1 MAAGSPYFDIGDIMD
16 NIRTVAPQRW
26 WHLMPIIF
34 ITYSLA
40 YLDRANYG
48 FAAAAGIDKDLGI
61 TSATSSLIGS
71 LFFLGYCLFQV
82 PGAIYA
88 QKNSVKKL
96 IFASLILWGVCAAA
110 TGMVSNIPMLMALRF
125 ILGIVEAAVMPSM
138 LMYISRWF
146 TRTERSRANTF
157 LILGNPVTVLWMSIV
172 SGYLVRN
179 FGWREMFVIEGVPA
193 ILWAIVWWFTVKDRP
208 ADAPW
213 MSDKEKADFD
223 AILKSEQAHIA
234 PVRDY
239 KAAFRSSI
247 VLKCCAIHALWSIG
261 VYGFIM
267 WLPSILKSASKSIDI
282 VSVGWLSAVPYLAA
296 IVLML
301 VASYLSDKTRNRKL
315 FVWPLLLIGMI
326 AFVGSYLVGT
336 SNFWLSFTLLV
347 IAGATMYA
355 PYGPFFALVPELI
368 PSNVLG
374 GAIGLINACGALG
387 AFLGAW
393 LVGYLNGATGS
404 PSASYVFMAA
414 ALLASV
420 VLMMLVPAQST
431 HLATPKGGT
440 RVKSDSVAS
449 TTVK

>member
-1 MAAGSPYFDIGDIMD
+1 MAAGSPCFDIGDIMD
-16 NIRTVAPQRW
+16 NIKTVAPQRW

-48 FAAAAGIDKDLGI
+48 FAAAAGIGRDLDI
-61 TSATSSLIGS
+61 TPATSSLIGS

-88 QKNSVKKL
+88 QKNSVRKL

-110 TGMVSNIPMLMALRF
+110 TGMVSNIAMLMALRF
-125 ILGIVEAAVMPSM
+125 VLGIVEAAVMPSM

-172 SGYLVRN
+172 SGYLVHN

-193 ILWAIVWWFTVKDRP
+193 ILWAFVWWFTVKDRP

-213 MSDKEKADFD
+213 MSEHEKADFD

-247 VLKCCAIHALWSIG
+247 VLKCCAVHALWSIG

-267 WLPSILKSASKSIDI
+267 WLPSILKSASKTIDI

-301 VASYLSDKTRNRKL
+301 IASYLSDKTRNRKL
-315 FVWPLLLIGMI
+315 FVWPLLLIGTI
-326 AFVGSYLVGT
+326 AFVGSYLVGG
-336 SNFWLSFTLLV
+336 SNFWLSFLLLV

-420 VLMMLVPAQST
+420 VLMMLVPAQTGQRSI
-431 HLATPKGGT
+431 PKGGAGNP
-440 RVKSDSVAS
+440 SDVSSAFVE
-449 TTVK
+449 

>member
-1 MAAGSPYFDIGDIMD
+1 MD
-16 NIRTVAPQRW
+16 NIKTVAPQRW

-48 FAAAAGIDKDLGI
+48 FAAAAGIDRDLGI
-61 TSATSSLIGS
+61 TSATSSLIGA

-96 IFASLILWGVCAAA
+96 IFASLILWGLCAAA
-110 TGMVSNIPMLMALRF
+110 TGMVSNIPTLMALRF
-125 ILGIVEAAVMPSM
+125 VLGIVEAAVMPSM

-223 AILKSEQAHIA
+223 AILKAEQAHIA

-267 WLPSILKSASKSIDI
+267 WLPSILKSASKTIDI

-301 VASYLSDKTRNRKL
+301 SASYLSDKTRNRKL
-315 FVWPLLLIGMI
+315 FVWPLLLIGTI
-326 AFVGSYLVGT
+326 AFVGSYLVGS
-336 SNFWLSFTLLV
+336 SNFWLSFALLV

-420 VLMMLVPAQST
+420 VLMMLVPAQTSARST
-431 HLATPKGGT
+431 PRGGADT
-440 RVKSDSVAS
+440 KSDAVSSVI
-449 TTVK
+449 VE

>member
-1 MAAGSPYFDIGDIMD
+1 MD
-16 NIRTVAPQRW
+16 HVKTVAPQRW
-26 WHLMPIIF
+26 WYLMPIIF

-48 FAAAAGIDKDLGI
+48 FAAAAGIDRDLGI
-61 TSATSSLIGS
+61 THATSSLIGS
-71 LFFLGYCLFQV
+71 LFFLGYCLFQI

-96 IFASLILWGVCAAA
+96 IFASLLLWGACAAL

-157 LILGNPVTVLWMSIV
+157 LILGNPVTVLWMSV
-172 SGYLVRN
+172 LSGYLVKS
-179 FGWREMFVIEGVPA
+179 FGWREMFIIEGVPA
-193 ILWAIVWWFTVKDRP
+193 IAWAIVWWFTVKDKP

-213 MSDKEKADFD
+213 MTDAEKAELD
-223 AILKSEQAHIA
+223 ARLKAEQAHIA

-247 VLKCCAIHALWSIG
+247 VLKCCAIHALWSVG

-267 WLPSILKSASKSIDI
+267 WLPSILKSASAIDI

-301 VASYLSDKTRNRKL
+301 FASWLSDKTRNRKL
-315 FVWPLLLIGMI
+315 FVWPLLLIGTI
-326 AFVGSYLVGT
+326 AFVGSYLVGS

-374 GAIGLINACGALG
+374 GAIGFINASGALG
-387 AFLGAW
+387 AFLGSW
-393 LVGYLNGATGS
+393 VVGYLNGATGS
-404 PSASYVFMAA
+404 PAASYAFMAA
-414 ALLASV
+414 ALFASV
-420 VLMMLVPAQST
+420 VLMMLVPAHSGERST
-431 HLATPKGGT
+431 PSGSAGKKSVPSALAK
-440 RVKSDSVAS
+440 
-449 TTVK
+449 

>member
-1 MAAGSPYFDIGDIMD
+1 MD
-16 NIRTVAPQRW
+16 HVKTVAPQRW
-26 WHLMPIIF
+26 WYLMPIIF

-48 FAAAAGIDKDLGI
+48 FAAAAGIDRDLGI
-61 TSATSSLIGS
+61 THATSSLIGS
-71 LFFLGYCLFQV
+71 LFFLGYCLFQI

-96 IFASLILWGVCAAA
+96 IFASLLLWGACAAL

-157 LILGNPVTVLWMSIV
+157 LILGNPVTVLWMSV
-172 SGYLVRN
+172 LSGYLVKS
-179 FGWREMFVIEGVPA
+179 FGWREMFIIEGVPA
-193 ILWAIVWWFTVKDRP
+193 IAWAIVWWFTVKDKP

-213 MSDKEKADFD
+213 MTDAEKAELD
-223 AILKSEQAHIA
+223 ARLKAEQANIA

-247 VLKCCAIHALWSIG
+247 VLKCCAIHALWSVG

-267 WLPSILKSASKSIDI
+267 WLPSILKSASAIDI

-301 VASYLSDKTRNRKL
+301 LASWLSDKTRNRKL
-315 FVWPLLLIGMI
+315 FVWPLLLIGTI
-326 AFVGSYLVGT
+326 AFVGSYLVGS

-374 GAIGLINACGALG
+374 GAIGFINASGALG
-387 AFLGAW
+387 AFLGSW
-393 LVGYLNGATGS
+393 VVGYLNGATGS
-404 PSASYVFMAA
+404 PAASYAFMAA
-414 ALLASV
+414 ALFASV
-420 VLMMLVPAQST
+420 VLMMLVPAHSGERST
-431 HLATPKGGT
+431 PSGSAGKKPVPSALAK
-440 RVKSDSVAS
+440 
-449 TTVK
+449 